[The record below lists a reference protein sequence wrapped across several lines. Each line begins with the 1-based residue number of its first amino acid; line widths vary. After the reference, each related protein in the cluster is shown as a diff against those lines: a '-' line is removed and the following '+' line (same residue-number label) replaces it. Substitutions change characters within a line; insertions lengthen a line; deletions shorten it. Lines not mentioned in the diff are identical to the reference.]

1 MQFIKK
7 RLPASQEIQSVFGFL
22 VFVIFTWSIR
32 GFLYKLS
39 SFMLYYGVGKIIG
52 VLAYMMSF
60 SLMESAIVFLILLAM
75 AVMLPGKWFRD
86 GFSWKAGLIIFALSI
101 GSILLQDSITFRLP
115 SVRILA
121 VGSLIVIL
129 SLAGLWLLCLK
140 YQRIRKAV
148 ELIMENFSIFM
159 YIYVPL
165 GILSALVVFVRIIF

>member
-32 GFLYKLS
+32 GFLDKIS
-39 SFMLYYGVGKIIG
+39 SFLLYYGIGKIVG

-60 SLMESAIVFLILLAM
+60 SLMESVIIFMIILAVV
-75 AVMLPGKWFRD
+75 VMLPGRWLRD
-86 GFSWKAGLIIFALSI
+86 GFSWKAGLLLLALSI
-101 GSILLQDSITFRLP
+101 GSIFLQDSITFRLP
-115 SVRILA
+115 SAKILV
-121 VGSLIVIL
+121 VGLLMFIL
-129 SLAGLWLLCLK
+129 GLTGSWFLCVK
-140 YQRIRKAV
+140 YQRVRRAV

-165 GILSALVVFVRIIF
+165 GVLSALIVLVRNIF